1 MAVLDRV
8 EEVGLSRPHGGLAG
22 VLAAAVAGK
31 PRELTRSVTLD
42 TQFHDRPGPP
52 AGKGPPAVSFMRDYR
67 PALSMREDSE
77 PLAGCRSYRQSA
89 SGLAEQPH
97 LPERSSRDGSAD
109 INPMTDGLESASM
122 APALLA
128 QGQTSSRYGQPAS
141 QQIQNISEQER

>member
-31 PRELTRSVTLD
+31 PRELTRPVTLD

-52 AGKGPPAVSFMRDYR
+52 AGKGPPGVSLMRDYR
-67 PALSMREDSE
+67 PALSLREESE
-77 PLAGCRSYRQSA
+77 PLAGCRYYRQSER
-89 SGLAEQPH
+89 GLAEQPH

-128 QGQTSSRYGQPAS
+128 QGQTSSRYGRPAS
-141 QQIQNISEQER
+141 Q